1 MVQQRLDRVT
11 DSLGLADCQE
21 LTFFL
26 YFDQSKT
33 SRRDSLKIYLVD
45 QRGPATVSIF
55 FFLSHVII
63 LRQLCDTVNFSHFRA
78 ALIGTPLLSA

>member
-1 MVQQRLDRVT
+1 MVQQRLDQVT
-11 DSLGLADCQE
+11 DSFGLADCQE

-33 SRRDSLKIYLVD
+33 SRRDSVKIYLVD

-55 FFLSHVII
+55 IFFEPCYHS
-63 LRQLCDTVNFSHFRA
+63 
-78 ALIGTPLLSA
+78 